1 MRKFYLFVLFF
12 LITVV
17 SKAQL
22 LEDFQNQWEEGGK
35 TTWFESNDRLKLP
48 LDLTSFPR
56 SFFSMEIPEGTV
68 VFLGEKLWFF
78 TDKDTVLNTS
88 LEDFRKLVNM
98 PKVELTLFKSGISTD
113 AVSAKKVLKLE
124 KPKELLEDGMKAN
137 EKLGLN
143 RQEIKDFFIFA
154 LLIILII
161 ITAYKSAYP
170 YVFTVIA
177 RPISLLN
184 AEDFSDS
191 GSLQKFFSF
200 GVLFFVLVV
209 NMISALALILSIVF
223 FKETWVEARIAIN
236 FQNLMIG
243 WGIGAFVLFILTI
256 IKFTTI
262 RIIAYLFELGKIEF
276 AHFFYLLRLVLIA
289 TTALIIVLAYFIMND
304 FYLTKMALS
313 VSISVFFWVYILG
326 TFVLF
331 IIMMNRL
338 SFKKYHLFTYLC
350 IAELVPFLILA
361 KWVIVIG
368 G

>member
-1 MRKFYLFVLFF
+1 MRKFYLLFLFF
-12 LITVV
+12 LIA
-17 SKAQL
+17 SISNAQL
-22 LEDFQNQWEEGGK
+22 LEDFQSQWEEGGK
-35 TTWFESNDRLKLP
+35 TTWFESNDRLKLAV
-48 LDLTSFPR
+48 DLTSFPR
-56 SFFSMEIPEGTV
+56 SYFSIEIPKGTV

-78 TDKDTVLNTS
+78 TERDTMLNTS
-88 LEDFRKLVNM
+88 LADFRTLANS
-98 PKVELTLFKSGISTD
+98 PKVDLTLFKSGISTD
-113 AVSAKKVLKLE
+113 LVSAKKVLKLE
-124 KPKELLEDGMKAN
+124 KPAELLEEGMTAN

-143 RQEIKDFFIFA
+143 RQEIKDFFIFS
-154 LLIILII
+154 LMIILII
-161 ITAYKSAYP
+161 ITAYKSAYSH
-170 YVFTVIA
+170 VFTVIA

-200 GVLFFVLVV
+200 DVLFFVLVV
-209 NMISALALILSIVF
+209 NMLSALAMILSIVF
-223 FKETWVEARIAIN
+223 FKEAWIEVRIAIN

-243 WGIGAFVLFILTI
+243 WGISTFVLFILTI

-262 RIIAYLFELGKIEF
+262 RIIAYLFELGKVEF
-276 AHFFYLLRLVLIA
+276 PHFFYLLRLVLIA
-289 TTALIIVLAYFIMND
+289 TTALILVLAYFIMND

-313 VSISVFFWVYILG
+313 ISISAFFWVYILG
-326 TFVLF
+326 TLVLF